1 MYLYTDILHDISLIN
16 QQIIKILHELKIQ
29 KMYNYF
35 KVKEPKRSIDNTGMV
50 YWYGGIMLENKIV

>member
-16 QQIIKILHELKIQ
+16 QQIIKIFHGIKIQ

-35 KVKEPKRSIDNTGMV
+35 KVKEPKRSIDNTSMV
-50 YWYGGIMLENKIV
+50 YWYGGIMFENKIV